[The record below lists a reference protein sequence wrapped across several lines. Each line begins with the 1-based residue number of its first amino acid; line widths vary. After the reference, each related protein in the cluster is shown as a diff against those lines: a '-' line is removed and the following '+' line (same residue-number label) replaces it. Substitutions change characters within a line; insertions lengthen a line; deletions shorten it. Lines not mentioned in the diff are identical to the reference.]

1 MMQTECAFEEEVLAA
16 VAQSRWPERADAHL
30 REHAASCGICRDLAQ
45 VAAAIG
51 EARDEIMPGAFTVPD
66 SSRVW
71 WIAQLRA
78 RREAIKEAGRPIT
91 AAHVIAL
98 ACAAGL
104 AGACF
109 GATSAW
115 FQAALRWMA
124 SGRDLV
130 PSAAAIVVR
139 HGALVAAMAVLL
151 LLVPAA
157 IYLAMGR
164 D

>member
-1 MMQTECAFEEEVLAA
+1 MMHIECAFEEEVLAA

-30 REHAASCGICRDLAQ
+30 REHAAVCEICRDLAA

-51 EARDEIMPGAFTVPD
+51 EVRDEMPGVVTVPD

-71 WIAQLRA
+71 WMAQLRA

-124 SGRDLV
+124 SGKNLV
-130 PSAAAIVVR
+130 PSATAIVLQ
-139 HGALVAAMAVLL
+139 HEAIAAGMAVLL
-151 LLVPAA
+151 LIVPAA

-164 D
+164 E

>member
-1 MMQTECAFEEEVLAA
+1 MINTDCAFEEEVLAA
-16 VAQSRWPERADAHL
+16 VVESRWPERVDAHL
-30 REHAASCGICRDLAQ
+30 REHAASCAICRDL
-45 VAAAIG
+45 VEVTGAIG
-51 EARDEIMPGAFTVPD
+51 EARDRMPAPVLIPD
-66 SSRVW
+66 AGRVW

-78 RREAIKEAGRPIT
+78 RREAIKEASRPIT

-109 GATSAW
+109 GATSGW
-115 FQAALRWMA
+115 FQAALNWVA
-124 SGRDLV
+124 SGKNLI
-130 PSAAAIVVR
+130 PSATAMVVQHEAIAA
-139 HGALVAAMAVLL
+139 GMAVLVF
-151 LLVPAA
+151 LVPAA

>member
-1 MMQTECAFEEEVLAA
+1 MSFSECRFEEEVLAGRVDA
-16 VAQSRWPERADAHL
+16 ELCAHL
-30 REHAASCGICRDLAQ
+30 EQCASCAELAT

-51 EARDEIMPGAFTVPD
+51 EARDAIPGAVTIPD
-66 SSRVW
+66 SGRVW
-71 WIAQLRA
+71 RVAQLRA
-78 RREAIKEAGRPIT
+78 RREAIKDAGRPIT

-115 FQAALRWMA
+115 FQAALSRA
-124 SGRDLV
+124 GSRFAFV
-130 PSAAAIVVR
+130 PSAAQLVIE
-139 HGALVAAMAVLL
+139 HGMLAAGLAVMLF
-151 LLVPAA
+151 LVPAA

>member
-1 MMQTECAFEEEVLAA
+1 MMPPECAFEEEVLAA
-16 VAQSRWPERADAHL
+16 VVAGRVDAHL
-30 REHAASCGICRDLAQ
+30 REHAASCAICRDLIE
-45 VAAAIG
+45 VAGAIG
-51 EARDEIMPGAFTVPD
+51 DVRDRIPAPLLIPD
-66 SSRVW
+66 AGRIW
-71 WIAQLRA
+71 WVAQLRA

-115 FQAALRWMA
+115 FQAALQ
-124 SGRDLV
+124 GLV
-130 PSAAAIVVR
+130 PSATAIVLQ
-139 HGALVAAMAVLL
+139 HEAIAAGMAVLL
-151 LLVPAA
+151 FLVPAA

>member
-1 MMQTECAFEEEVLAA
+1 MMPFECTFEEELLAA
-16 VAQSRWPERADAHL
+16 VVAGKVDVRL
-30 REHAASCGICRDLAQ
+30 REHAASCAICRDLVE
-45 VAAAIG
+45 VAGAIG
-51 EARDEIMPGAFTVPD
+51 EVRHHMPAPILIPD
-66 SSRVW
+66 AGRVW
-71 WIAQLRA
+71 WVAQVRA

-115 FQAALRWMA
+115 FQAAL
-124 SGRDLV
+124 SSFV
-130 PSAAAIVVR
+130 PSATAIVVE
-139 HGALVAAMAVLL
+139 HAAIAAGMAILL
-151 LLVPAA
+151 FLVPAA

>member
-1 MMQTECAFEEEVLAA
+1 MTPPECVFEEDVLAA
-16 VAQSRWPERADAHL
+16 VVESRWPERVDVHL
-30 REHAASCGICRDLAQ
+30 REHAEACAICRDLVE
-45 VAAAIG
+45 VASAIG
-51 EARDEIMPGAFTVPD
+51 EVRDQIPAPVLIPD
-66 SSRVW
+66 AGRVW

-91 AAHVIAL
+91 AAHVIAF
-98 ACAAGL
+98 ACAVGL

-115 FQAALRWMA
+115 FQAALRWLA
-124 SGRDLV
+124 SGKDLV
-130 PSAAAIVVR
+130 PSATAIVAE
-139 HGALVAAMAVLL
+139 HGAIAAGMAVLL
-151 LLVPAA
+151 FLVPAA

>member
-1 MMQTECAFEEEVLAA
+1 MTPTECAFEEEVLAA
-16 VAQSRWPERADAHL
+16 VVAERVDTHL
-30 REHAASCGICRDLAQ
+30 REHAASCAICHDLVE
-45 VAAAIG
+45 VAGAIG
-51 EARDEIMPGAFTVPD
+51 EVRDQMPAPILIPD
-66 SSRVW
+66 AGRVW
-71 WIAQLRA
+71 WVAQLRA
-78 RREAIKEAGRPIT
+78 RREAIREAGRPIT

-109 GATSAW
+109 GASSEW
-115 FQAALRWMA
+115 FQAALKWIA

-130 PSAAAIVVR
+130 PSAAAIVLQ
-139 HGALVAAMAVLL
+139 HGAIAAGMAILL

>member
-1 MMQTECAFEEEVLAA
+1 MTHIECAREEEVLAA
-16 VAQSRWPERADAHL
+16 VAESRWPGSVDADLRAHVAGCAICCDL
-30 REHAASCGICRDLAQ
+30 RD

-51 EARDEIMPGAFTVPD
+51 EARDEMSGEVVIPD
-66 SSRVW
+66 SGRVW
-71 WIAQLRA
+71 WVAQLRA
-78 RREAIKEAGRPIT
+78 RREAIKDAGRPIT

-98 ACAAGL
+98 AGAAGL

-115 FQAALRWMA
+115 FQATLRWMA
-124 SGRDLV
+124 SSV
-130 PSAAAIVVR
+130 PSAT
-139 HGALVAAMAVLL
+139 ALVLAHGMLAAGMAVLL
-151 LLVPAA
+151 FVVPAA

>member
-1 MMQTECAFEEEVLAA
+1 MMPFECTFEEELLAA
-16 VAQSRWPERADAHL
+16 VVAGKVDAHL
-30 REHAASCGICRDLAQ
+30 REHAALCAVCRDL
-45 VAAAIG
+45 VEVSTAIA
-51 EARDEIMPGAFTVPD
+51 EARDQIPTPVLVPD
-66 SSRVW
+66 AGRVW

-115 FQAALRWMA
+115 FQAALK
-124 SGRDLV
+124 DFV
-130 PSAAAIVVR
+130 PSATAIILQ
-139 HGALVAAMAVLL
+139 HGAIAAGMAVLL
-151 LLVPAA
+151 FLVPAA

>member
-1 MMQTECAFEEEVLAA
+1 MTPFECAFEEEVLAA
-16 VAQSRWPERADAHL
+16 VVAGKVDAHL
-30 REHAASCGICRDLAQ
+30 REHAALCAVCRDLVE
-45 VAAAIG
+45 VAGAIG
-51 EARDEIMPGAFTVPD
+51 EVRDQMPAPVLVPD
-66 SSRVW
+66 AGRVW

-91 AAHVIAL
+91 AAHVSAL

-115 FQAALRWMA
+115 FQAALK
-124 SGRDLV
+124 DFV
-130 PSAAAIVVR
+130 PSATAIVLQ
-139 HGALVAAMAVLL
+139 HGAIAAGMAVLL
-151 LLVPAA
+151 FLVPAA